1 MKTLTSVLLSI
12 FFASFGVHAGA
23 ETPRVEM
30 DFGYLA
36 AGDWVGKR
44 FRDIVPPDRIKRI
57 VRLTEHGFAH
67 HNNALPNYRSIVQGD
82 YDALIAHLIASKDA
96 AANYGLDAREGTG
109 ATLLILTADQ
119 QIFWL
124 EVLIQ
129 EQEISAVTINSTG
142 RGARI
147 PVKGFRRAVPP
158 GDNRLK

>member
-1 MKTLTSVLLSI
+1 MQTLILVSVFSI
-12 FFASFGVHAGA
+12 FFASFGANAGA

-30 DFGYLA
+30 DFGYIA

-44 FRDIVPPDRIKRI
+44 FRDIIPPNRIKRI

-67 HNNALPNYRSIVQGD
+67 HNNSLPDYRSKVQAD
-82 YDALIAHLIASKDA
+82 YDALMAHLIASKEV

-124 EVLIQ
+124 EVLVQ
-129 EQEISAVTINSTG
+129 EQEISAVTINGTG
-142 RGARI
+142 RGTRI
-147 PVKGFRRAVPP
+147 AVKGFRRRA
-158 GDNRLK
+158 GQ